1 MSSTG
6 KKVAIIGGGVAGLLA
21 AVTAADHGAKV
32 LLFEKMDKVGLKMGI
47 TGKGRCNLTNN
58 APIMD
63 FIAMTPGNGR
73 FLFSAYKRFNNMDL
87 LSLFHTWG
95 LETKVERGG
104 RIFPASDDAQ
114 EVRHLFVR
122 LLHEKQVNVHLS
134 EPVFHIQTKKGCAAG
149 VVTGKG
155 TYEADAVILATGGK
169 SYPRTG
175 STGDGYRL
183 AGELGHTV
191 TKIRPALIPLVCAEP
206 YCRELQGLSLKNVTL
221 ALAAGGRRKSEAFGE
236 MIFTHFGISG
246 PIVLT
251 QSDVVTLWLSQGY
264 QVTGYID
271 LKPALTEEVLDQRI
285 LRDLQKFRLKQMG
298 NALSELLPRRLIDA
312 VMKLADIPAEIPAAA
327 LKKAQRIHLRQTIKK
342 LPLTITKARPIEEA
356 IVTAGGI
363 STKEVN
369 SSTME
374 SKIVRGLYLAGEVL
388 DVHAFTG
395 GYNLQAAFSMGRMA
409 ALSAAGDKTQMR
421 KLAIAIDGP
430 AGAGKSSVAKIL
442 AANMGY
448 AYLDTGAM
456 YRAVTYEVLRRELT
470 EEKDIVALAAGMDMT
485 VKPEADAMHVVVNGH
500 DVTDYIRTPE
510 VSARVSAVSALAG
523 VRAAMV
529 GIQRRQAAKG
539 GIVLDGRDIGTT
551 VLPHADVKIFLTA
564 SVHTRALR
572 RFKEMTEKNPG
583 MTLEEVEKD
592 IRKRDWQDSH
602 REVSPLKQAEDAV
615 LLDNSRLTLEET
627 AKAIMKICEKKWE
640 VRQANV

>member
-1 MSSTG
+1 
-6 KKVAIIGGGVAGLLA
+6 
-21 AVTAADHGAKV
+21 
-32 LLFEKMDKVGLKMGI
+32 MGI

-114 EVRHLFVR
+114 EVRHLFMR
-122 LLHEKQVNVHLS
+122 LLHEKQVDVHLS
-134 EPVFHIQTKKGCAAG
+134 EPVLHIQTKKGCAAG

-221 ALAAGGRRKSEAFGE
+221 ALVAGGRRKSEAFGE

-627 AKAIMKICEKKWE
+627 AKAIMEICEKKWE
-640 VRQANV
+640 VRRANV

>member
-114 EVRHLFVR
+114 EVRHLFMR
-122 LLHEKQVNVHLS
+122 LLHEKQVDVHLS
-134 EPVFHIQTKKGCAAG
+134 EPVLHIQTKKGCAAG

-221 ALAAGGRRKSEAFGE
+221 ALVAGGRRKSEAFGE

-298 NALSELLPRRLIDA
+298 NALSELLPRRLIDV

-627 AKAIMKICEKKWE
+627 AKAIMEICEKKWE
-640 VRQANV
+640 VRRANV

>member
-122 LLHEKQVNVHLS
+122 LLHEKQVDVHLS
-134 EPVFHIQTKKGCAAG
+134 EPVLHIQTKKGCAAG

-627 AKAIMKICEKKWE
+627 AKAIMEICEKKWE
-640 VRQANV
+640 VRRANV